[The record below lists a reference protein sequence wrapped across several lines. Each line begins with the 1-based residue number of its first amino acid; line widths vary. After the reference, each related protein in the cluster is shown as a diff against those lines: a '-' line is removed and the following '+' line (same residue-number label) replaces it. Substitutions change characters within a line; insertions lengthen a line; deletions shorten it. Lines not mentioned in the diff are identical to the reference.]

1 VQRDKLNRSVPASG
15 ICTPPVNQEQ
25 MQEKGELAFAS
36 IDKPCIGM
44 AELQSAARGKNLP
57 AKDNLVEGEFQFA

>member
-1 VQRDKLNRSVPASG
+1 MN
-15 ICTPPVNQEQ
+15 
-25 MQEKGELAFAS
+25 

-57 AKDNLVEGEFQFA
+57 AKDSLVEGEFQFA